1 MHQPDG
7 VGSKRYHI
15 VPFGEFNGV
24 PVAFVARFGVISKSM
39 DRIFVFHGGQRK
51 WITNSGYEEKID

>member
-15 VPFGEFNGV
+15 VLFGEFNGV
-24 PVAFVARFGVISKSM
+24 PVAFVARFGVISKST
-39 DRIFVFHGGQRK
+39 DRILSPMEINENELQTVGTKKR
-51 WITNSGYEEKID
+51 